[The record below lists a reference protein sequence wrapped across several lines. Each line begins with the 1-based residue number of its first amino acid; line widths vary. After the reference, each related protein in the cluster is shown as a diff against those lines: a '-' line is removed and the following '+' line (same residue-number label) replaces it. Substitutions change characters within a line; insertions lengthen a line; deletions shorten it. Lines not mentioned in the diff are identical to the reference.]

1 MRITRLDIRACRIE
15 SEAATG
21 DLLRGAKRAAGME
34 FLVYTM
40 ETDSGLRASMF
51 GFAGAS
57 AVGSAYLAASLKPFF
72 EGRDARDREALWHDF
87 RTQDRFWSHLPIY
100 IYGPLDACLWL
111 LAAQAAEQP
120 LYKYLGAARDR
131 VPTYLSSM
139 FHDDAAPYVAEA
151 LAAQKG
157 GFAGYKL
164 HPPGKSLEEDLD
176 IHAQVREA
184 VGPDFMLASDPVAFM
199 SLPEA
204 LRYGRRLEELGFAWF
219 EEPMADESVPALREL
234 TAKLDIP
241 VWGTEVLAK
250 HPYSIAEC
258 ISTRVVD
265 VVRADVSWSGGVT
278 SVLKTAHLAEAFN
291 VKCEIHTA
299 VLHPLEMVNLHL
311 CAAIQ
316 NCSFFELLC
325 PVEDFSFGLTEP
337 LPIVDGVAML
347 PDTPGLGRDLDWD
360 LIDDTTILKLGVP

>member
-1 MRITRLDIRACRIE
+1 MRITRVDIRACRIE
-15 SEAATG
+15 SDAATG
-21 DLLRGAKRAAGME
+21 NLLRGAKRAAGME

-40 ETDSGLRASMF
+40 HTDTGLSVSMF

-57 AVGSAYLAASLKPFF
+57 AVGSAHLAASLKAFF

-100 IYGPLDACLWL
+100 VYGPLDACLWL

-120 LYKYLGAARDR
+120 LYKFLGAARDT
-131 VPTYLSSM
+131 VPAYVSSM
-139 FHDDAAPYVAEA
+139 FHDGAAPYVAEA
-151 LAAQKG
+151 LSAQSG

-164 HPPGKSLEEDLD
+164 HPPGTSVESDLE
-176 IHAQVREA
+176 IHASVREA
-184 VGPDFMLASDPVAFM
+184 VGPDFMLASDPVALM
-199 SLPEA
+199 SLPDA
-204 LRYGRRLEELGFAWF
+204 LRYGRGLEKLGFAWF
-219 EEPMADESVPALREL
+219 EEPMADENMPALRAL
-234 TAKLDIP
+234 TSQLNIP

-250 HPYSIAEC
+250 HPYSVAEC

-265 VVRADVSWSGGVT
+265 VVRADISWSGGVT

-311 CAAIQ
+311 CAAVQ
-316 NCSFFELLC
+316 NCSYFELLC
-325 PVEDFSFGLTEP
+325 PIDDFAFGLTEP
-337 LPIVDGVAML
+337 LPITDGVAHL
-347 PDTPGLGRDLDWD
+347 PSAPGLGRDLDWD
-360 LIDDTTILKLGVP
+360 LIDTTTVLQI